1 MFVKC
6 VLPYINQDSL
16 ELSDDVSLK
25 KLLKERTKEKK
36 RVNIIGAGECRAA
49 EEEMERL
56 CKIKGRLETMKQ
68 KLLDVRND
76 KAKDSAKSALH
87 GESVIYVP
95 VAELREKD

>member
-1 MFVKC
+1 MF
-6 VLPYINQDSL
+6 LYFTQDSL

-36 RVNIIGAGECRAA
+36 KINFIAAA
-49 EEEMERL
+49 ECQAAEVEMERL

-68 KLLDVRND
+68 KLVDVRND
-76 KAKDSAKSALH
+76 KAKNSAKAALH

-95 VAELREKD
+95 VAELREKP